1 MLSAF
6 SKESGSNIS
15 EVYVFVF
22 VIGLSIGID
31 IHKIPLGH
39 HTKMMSK
46 AASSIFRGGKFS
58 PAKKCFMHTTSI
70 LGAQNPKVALVKYF
84 EHVIIFS
91 LNTDNFKFY
100 QSTDQSYRIVRVCC
114 SIVH

>member
-84 EHVIIFS
+84 AHVIIFS
-91 LNTDNFKFY
+91 LNTDNFY
-100 QSTDQSYRIVRVCC
+100 QSTDQS
-114 SIVH
+114 

>member
-1 MLSAF
+1 MLSSF
-6 SKESGSNIS
+6 FKESGSNIS

-39 HTKMMSK
+39 HPTKMMSK

-91 LNTDNFKFY
+91 LNTVNF
-100 QSTDQSYRIVRVCC
+100 
-114 SIVH
+114 